1 MENAEEI
8 FDEYLPILKA
18 ANRPEGDPDRKMSD
32 DDIEALCKNCV
43 ELLQVIDSIN
53 KISLGWYWDKEDE
66 ETKKALQELK
76 DLNRRA
82 LEMVREMKMS
92 VTPKWTLQED
102 HVDEHQEFMIDGGWG
117 GEVFVDESFVEH
129 EHQTG
134 VKEDRR
140 TQALPSF
147 KARQEAQ
154 MKSSHRNSNP
164 SVREASLESKR
175 TKRTRQNAQT
185 STKKEQ
191 KLGYRQQATN
201 KAAAAAAAAAAVDDQ

>member
-1 MENAEEI
+1 M
-8 FDEYLPILKA
+8 K
-18 ANRPEGDPDRKMSD
+18 
-32 DDIEALCKNCV
+32 
-43 ELLQVIDSIN
+43 
-53 KISLGWYWDKEDE
+53 DE
-66 ETKKALQELK
+66 ETKKALQNLK

-82 LEMVREMKMS
+82 LQMVREMKMS

-154 MKSSHRNSNP
+154 MKSSHRSSNP
-164 SVREASLESKR
+164 SVQEASLESNR
-175 TKRTRQNAQT
+175 VKRTRTNAQT

-191 KLGYRQQATN
+191 KVAYRQQATN
-201 KAAAAAAAAAAVDDQ
+201 KAAAAAADG